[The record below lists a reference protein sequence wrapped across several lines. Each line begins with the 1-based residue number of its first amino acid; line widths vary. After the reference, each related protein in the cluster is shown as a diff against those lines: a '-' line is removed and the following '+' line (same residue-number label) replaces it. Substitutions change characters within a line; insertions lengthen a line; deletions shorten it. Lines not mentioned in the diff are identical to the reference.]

1 MTGEQNQLSVAMER
15 GRLAKNLA
23 IVGLVLAAALAL
35 TIFLVGPVY
44 QWSGMELFTLGL
56 LPFVLA
62 MIYSISAATYSA
74 LYTRMAAQE
83 EEKLLLEKRKSTVA
97 SILDISEDVRFTA
110 KHSLANFEKYIPP
123 FIAIL
128 CFLICAAG
136 IVAFW
141 TNSLLGSGATAALGS
156 TVPKNPIN
164 LAFLSAISAIFSFIG
179 GIFFVGQSHVKEF
192 RYLRPVGS
200 WLILGA
206 AVMLLSG
213 ICALLIHSDIKGY
226 DVIVEKVVLFI
237 YAVLTLELLIDFVVE
252 FYRPRNQG
260 GEQRPVYES
269 RLLAIF
275 TEPGGVMRNV
285 ADSLDYQFG
294 FRVSKTWIYSFFQK
308 HLIPAFLLWALLF
321 WIFTC
326 VAEVA
331 PGEVGIRERFGAFPK
346 DKSVL
351 QPGVHLKLPWPCEDI
366 LRIPVDKV
374 NSVTIGATLNKDK
387 AKTQNAVSVVL
398 WTGSHATY
406 MEANP
411 FLVATGTVNTN
422 TAAVG
427 DTDLPVSLL
436 EVSLPLYY
444 KAKKDQPYEY
454 AVQFADVSN
463 AILSIGKAEAT
474 QYFAS
479 TDFMKDL
486 SYGREEVASVLRN
499 RIQKKCDSLN
509 MGVDIIS
516 IGMHDAHPPVGKA
529 KEDGSPEDAPGTMPN
544 VAEAFQDV
552 ICATEEAMSEKY
564 KAEETA
570 IKTVQTAMIDEMR
583 ITTEAKAYKFN
594 VTEVAKTDA
603 FRFTSQLSAFRKQPS
618 LFQLRTYLDFLEN
631 DCKDQRKFVVSDK
644 INTRNYMVNL
654 ETKPSLDLLDTDLN
668 VLGK

>member
-23 IVGLVLAAALAL
+23 IVGLVLAAVLAL

-62 MIYSISAATYSA
+62 AIYSVCAAVHAA

-110 KHSLANFEKYIPP
+110 KHSLANFEKYIPS
-123 FIAIL
+123 FVAIL
-128 CFLICAAG
+128 CFLICSAG

-141 TNSLLGSGATAALGS
+141 TNGIMGSGATAALGS

-179 GIFFVGQSHVKEF
+179 GIFFVGQSHIKEF

-213 ICALLIHSDIKGY
+213 ICALLIHSKITGY
-226 DVIVEKVVLFI
+226 DVIVEKIVLLL
-237 YAVLTLELLIDFVVE
+237 YAILTAEMLIDFIVE

-269 RLLAIF
+269 RILAIF

-285 ADSLDYQFG
+285 AESLDYQFG

-308 HLIPAFLLWALLF
+308 HLIPAFLLWAVLF

-326 VAEVA
+326 IAEVA

-346 DKSVL
+346 DKTVL
-351 QPGVHLKLPWPCEDI
+351 QPGVHFKLPWPCEDI

-374 NSVTIGATLNKDK
+374 QNVTIGATLNKEK
-387 AKTQNAVSVVL
+387 AKQAISVVL
-398 WTGSHATY
+398 WTGNHATY

-411 FLVATGTVNTN
+411 FLVATGTMTNDNTN
-422 TAAVG
+422 AG
-427 DTDLPVSLL
+427 DTNLPVSLL

-444 KAKKDQPYEY
+444 KAKKDKPYEY

-486 SYGREEVASVLRN
+486 SYGREEVAKVLCS
-499 RIQKKCDSLN
+499 RIQQKCDSLN
-509 MGVDIIS
+509 MGVDILS
-516 IGMHDAHPPVGKA
+516 VGMHDAHPPVGKA
-529 KEDGSPEDAPGTMPN
+529 KEDGSPEDAPGSMPN

-564 KAEETA
+564 KAQEAA
-570 IKTVQTAMIDEMR
+570 IKTVQTALITEMS
-583 ITTEAKAYKFN
+583 ITTAAKAYKFN

-603 FRFTSQLSAFRKQPS
+603 FRFTSQLSAFRRQPA

-631 DCKDQRKFVVSDK
+631 DCQEQRKFIISHR
-644 INTRNYMVNL
+644 INTRNYVVNL
-654 ETKPSLDLLDTDLN
+654 ESKPSLDLLDTDMN